1 MDGIALLMEE
11 HQKILAFG
19 NKVLNSA
26 KNVLEGGIFD
36 IEEYRNYILFARKYA
51 DKHHHGKEELILFKI
66 MQEKLEKIAS
76 KVIQNG
82 MLVEHD
88 LGRLFINDSE
98 KALNLYEKTG
108 SSLDKLLVLTN
119 ICSYVELLKRH
130 IEKEDKVVYQLA
142 KRHLSDEDIR
152 IINEKTKDFEEQ
164 SNISDI
170 LKLI

>member
-1 MDGIALLMEE
+1 M
-11 HQKILAFG
+11 
-19 NKVLNSA
+19 
-26 KNVLEGGIFD
+26 
-36 IEEYRNYILFARKYA
+36 
-51 DKHHHGKEELILFKI
+51 
-66 MQEKLEKIAS
+66 
-76 KVIQNG
+76 
-82 MLVEHD
+82 
-88 LGRLFINDSE
+88 
-98 KALNLYEKTG
+98 
-108 SSLDKLLVLTN
+108 LTN